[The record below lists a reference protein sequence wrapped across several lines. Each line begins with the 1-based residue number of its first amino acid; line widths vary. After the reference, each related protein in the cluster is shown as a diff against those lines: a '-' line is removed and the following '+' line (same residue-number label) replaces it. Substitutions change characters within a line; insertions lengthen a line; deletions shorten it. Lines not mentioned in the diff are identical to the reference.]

1 MKPSMRRVALG
12 VCLLV
17 AAALPAGAYA
27 SQLIAR
33 DATAVSLRV
42 NAKGQA
48 LLGYTAKGKRWSV
61 LAWGATDALH
71 PSTERRQITFRVDY
85 AGGWGAFRKPM
96 ARGFRNVCGPYTGP
110 ALAWFVTGCTTPDG
124 SHWALQAWQRGLPN
138 FGLEP
143 WKPMQRT
150 VELRLS
156 HWRTELPKLELW
168 TNWAY
173 SRRFHH
179 VFGRFTYLGRPV
191 HGFRASPTGVPGDT
205 YGRNVYLDTLNSAYG
220 GGWRRENAFLV
231 HRNSGAFCYG
241 FYPHDPY
248 PGYPAVGRR
257 PEGTGERYRATVIGP
272 GVMPDVTWE
281 GAAPVEYDAALDR
294 QLVETQRAVYG
305 ADTRCRPI

>member
-1 MKPSMRRVALG
+1 MRRVALG

-17 AAALPAGAYA
+17 AAALPAGAHA

-71 PSTERRQITFRVDY
+71 PSTERRQVAFRVDY
-85 AGGWGAFRKPM
+85 AGGWGTFRRPV
-96 ARGFRNVCGPYTGP
+96 ARGFQNVCRPYAGP
-110 ALAWFVTGCTTPDG
+110 ALAWFVTGCTAPDG

-138 FGLEP
+138 LGLEP
-143 WKPMQRT
+143 WKPLQRT

-191 HGFRASPTGVPGDT
+191 HGFRASPTGVPSDT

-220 GGWRRENAFLV
+220 GGWRRENSFLV
-231 HRNSGAFCYG
+231 HRDSGAFCYG
-241 FYPHDPY
+241 FYSHDPY

-281 GAAPVEYDAALDR
+281 SAAPGEYDAALDQ

-305 ADTRCRPI
+305 ADTRCKPV